1 MNDKLNVLHADDNVG
16 TALYK
21 LEQNELISYKK
32 RNEPFEVTT
41 TEDIPLGHK
50 VALCDFAKNAS
61 IIKYGEVIGEA
72 REKIAKGALVHVHN
86 VDSLRGRGDLTK
98 GEMK

>member
-1 MNDKLNVLHADDNVG
+1 MNNKLNVLHPKDNVG

-21 LEQNELISYKK
+21 LVKGETVRYTINQAS
-32 RNEPFEVTT
+32 FEVTT

-50 VALCDFAKNAS
+50 VALIDFDKSAP

-72 REKIAKGALVHVHN
+72 GEKIARGAMVHVHN
-86 VDSLRGRGDLTK
+86 VESLRGRGDLTK
-98 GEMK
+98 GDNQ